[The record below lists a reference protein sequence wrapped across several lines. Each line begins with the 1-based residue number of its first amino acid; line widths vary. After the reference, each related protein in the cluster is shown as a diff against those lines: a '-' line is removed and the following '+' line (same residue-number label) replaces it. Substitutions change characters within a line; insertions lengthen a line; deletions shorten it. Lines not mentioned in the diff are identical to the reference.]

1 MMSMPSRLLLAALSI
16 TCISALPPQQP
27 LSSSLDH
34 SSVGGPN
41 IENARANA
49 NHVFNALHSSVRQ
62 WGSSI
67 KHNGMSFFAATIPKG
82 TTMYHGTRESTPVSG
97 MEWLALEIE
106 HAETFARGMRPPGGN
121 RTRPGGPGHYGPP
134 GGPGEPGGPGQPG
147 GPERPGGAPFV
158 QDSNVQDHGYGSG
171 DRTETND
178 SPVEQ
183 KSGYLHTYQANR
195 ELRLFYVDGMSA
207 GKTSIGTL
215 DSQDYILRDS
225 NKSTQP
231 FGDYERA
238 RDLCTLSSHWGV
250 DGIVRMEAGFEVIF
264 CNFTEGLDL
273 VSINHRPDPET
284 SEAMNEFG
292 SFEYLRAVTSRYHGI
307 SGGRINVD
315 FSSMVSAY
323 FYDLNLTNPD
333 PEQSKTPRLV
343 NIDEK
348 SLMKIK
354 SDLGRLLQIE
364 KSHPPPS
371 VNWQGIVDMTVT
383 RYSDRLQFMIGNST
397 TKTQILSELNI
408 LLNVYIN
415 YPQSKDDTSA
425 ALSRCK
431 NQYLRAVTP
440 NTDSDNMIHAA
451 ISFVTGKI
459 CEVLFDTRD
468 TLLDSEKDKGST
480 VQDNNEAEKQAKGQ
494 IGELIEWLDWSTWLE
509 CGKCSYEKICF
520 VAIWPFGSVENHQRP
535 ECLNYTEIRGRQGH
549 WNMNKDL

>member
-1 MMSMPSRLLLAALSI
+1 
-16 TCISALPPQQP
+16 
-27 LSSSLDH
+27 
-34 SSVGGPN
+34 
-41 IENARANA
+41 
-49 NHVFNALHSSVRQ
+49 
-62 WGSSI
+62 
-67 KHNGMSFFAATIPKG
+67 
-82 TTMYHGTRESTPVSG
+82 
-97 MEWLALEIE
+97 
-106 HAETFARGMRPPGGN
+106 
-121 RTRPGGPGHYGPP
+121 
-134 GGPGEPGGPGQPG
+134 
-147 GPERPGGAPFV
+147 
-158 QDSNVQDHGYGSG
+158 
-171 DRTETND
+171 
-178 SPVEQ
+178 
-183 KSGYLHTYQANR
+183 
-195 ELRLFYVDGMSA
+195 
-207 GKTSIGTL
+207 
-215 DSQDYILRDS
+215 
-225 NKSTQP
+225 
-231 FGDYERA
+231 
-238 RDLCTLSSHWGV
+238 
-250 DGIVRMEAGFEVIF
+250 
-264 CNFTEGLDL
+264 
-273 VSINHRPDPET
+273 
-284 SEAMNEFG
+284 
-292 SFEYLRAVTSRYHGI
+292 
-307 SGGRINVD
+307 
-315 FSSMVSAY
+315 
-323 FYDLNLTNPD
+323 
-333 PEQSKTPRLV
+333 
-343 NIDEK
+343 
-348 SLMKIK
+348 MKIK